1 MELILLSPEK
11 EYFKGSV
18 KSVTVPGTSGEF
30 EVLENHAPLISS
42 LSKGD
47 VKIKSSDGKMIVFS
61 IEDGFIEVIE
71 DELAILAQNVK
82 SVN

>member
-1 MELILLSPEK
+1 MELIVLSPEK
-11 EYFKGSV
+11 EYFKGSI
-18 KSVTVPGTSGEF
+18 KSVTVPGSSGEF

-42 LSKGD
+42 LTKGD
-47 VKIKSSDGKMIVFS
+47 IKIKSADGDILVLS

-71 DELAILAQNVK
+71 NELAILAQNVR